1 MRKFVMLRLV
11 ALVLSTIVGG
21 CDEDA
26 SNDTTPSVGPVGTSI
41 GAPNNGAAGGTAAGA
56 APPATAGAGG
66 LATTPGGGGIGAPT
80 PGAGG
85 TPGTTP
91 SPVTPSTGGA
101 GGVGSPSGGG
111 TVAGTGA
118 TGASGGATGGTGG
131 ATGGTGSATGGTG
144 GSAPGGSIMR
154 GDDPTSASAST
165 KGPFKVMSYTS
176 GFPVNLYG
184 GGTIWYPTDAT
195 PPFGAVA
202 VCPGFVSA
210 QSSIMGWGSFLASHG
225 IVAITIDT
233 LTPLDVVDQRA
244 EELMDALASIK
255 SENMRSGGP
264 LFNKIDTMR
273 MGVMGW
279 SMGGGGSW
287 LAASAHPELRTAVT
301 FAGHIVT
308 ALNQDVSTN
317 KVPTLMFAGSNDDLI
332 LGGAMSQPVYD
343 GIPESTPKM
352 VWEVN
357 GAGHDVAN
365 DPSRSSGAVGRYGL
379 SWQKVFLEGDM
390 RYRKFLL
397 EMPPNASYFKTNVK

>member
-1 MRKFVMLRLV
+1 MRNVVTLRIV
-11 ALVLSTIVGG
+11 ALALSMIVVGCDDDAGNGTVPDFGAVAGMPAGAPSNGFTAGAVGG
-21 CDEDA
+21 
-26 SNDTTPSVGPVGTSI
+26 S
-41 GAPNNGAAGGTAAGA
+41 AGGAVPGAMRPASTDAGSVA
-56 APPATAGAGG
+56 PVPGTGGVGGPPPATGMMS
-66 LATTPGGGGIGAPT
+66 
-80 PGAGG
+80 G
-85 TPGTTP
+85 TNP
-91 SPVTPSTGGA
+91 SPIIPPTGTGGA
-101 GGVGSPSGGG
+101 GDAGTPSNGGVA
-111 TVAGTGA
+111 AGTG
-118 TGASGGATGGTGG
+118 GSGGTGGTG
-131 ATGGTGSATGGTG
+131 TPGS
-144 GSAPGGSIMR
+144 SIMR
-154 GDDPTSASAST
+154 GNDPTSASAST

-184 GGTIWYPTDAT
+184 GGTIWYPTDAM

-233 LTPLDVVDQRA
+233 ATPLDVVDQRA

-287 LAASAHPELRTAVT
+287 LAASAHPELRTAIT
-301 FAGHIVT
+301 LAGHIVT

-365 DPSRSSGAVGRYGL
+365 DPSRSSGAIGRYGL

-397 EMPPNASYFKTNVK
+397 EMPPSASYFKTNVK